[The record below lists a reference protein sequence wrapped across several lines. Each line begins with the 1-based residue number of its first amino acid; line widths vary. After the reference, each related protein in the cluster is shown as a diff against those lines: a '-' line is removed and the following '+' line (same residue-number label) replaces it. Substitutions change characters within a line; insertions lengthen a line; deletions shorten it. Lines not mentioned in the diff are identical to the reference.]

1 MRLPAPRSLPVP
13 RSLSVLRS
21 LQMRLV
27 FSMTLLLCGGLLL
40 VSVLHGLESE
50 HGHVAR
56 LGRLLL
62 GDELPEP
69 WQDLAVLAPFALV
82 MLVLI
87 SLVAGWSLRGL
98 RRASLQ
104 ASRVGAHR
112 PDARIAVAGLPG
124 EVIPLVEAVNAA
136 LGRLATAF
144 DMQRRFTADAAHE
157 MRTPLA
163 VLSLRL
169 QRARYHNILPEWE
182 AVEADLATMRR
193 LIEDL
198 LDLARKEVRS
208 RPRQPV
214 NLSRVAR
221 EAAAAIEPL
230 TLQAGRVLQVE
241 LPDALWIEGNPHDL
255 RDMVRNLVANAFEH
269 GRGRITLSLA
279 SRPGDAVTLEVS
291 DEGPGVA
298 LAQRE
303 AVFERFR
310 KGSAGSAGSGLG
322 LAIVRAVAQAH
333 AGSVEF
339 IAGAACCI
347 RVVLP
352 VEPAQPAT
360 ATR

>member
-1 MRLPAPRSLPVP
+1 MRLRA
-13 RSLSVLRS
+13 LRS
-21 LQMRLV
+21 LQARLV
-27 FSMTLLLCGGLLL
+27 LSMTLLLCGGLLL
-40 VSVLHGLESE
+40 VSALHGLESE
-50 HGHVAR
+50 QGIVAR

-69 WQDLAVLAPFALV
+69 WQDLAVLLPFALV

-87 SLVAGWSLRGL
+87 SLVTGWSLRGL
-98 RRASLQ
+98 RRASEQ
-104 ASRVGAHR
+104 ASRVGSNR

-124 EVIPLVEAVNAA
+124 EAIPLVEAVNAA

-144 DMQRRFTADAAHE
+144 ETQRRFTADAAHE

-169 QRARYHNILPEWE
+169 QRARHDNILPDWE

-208 RPRQPV
+208 RPRQRV

-230 TLQAGRVLQVE
+230 ALQAGRVLQVD
-241 LPDALWIEGNPHDL
+241 LPDALWIEGDPHDL
-255 RDMVRNLVANAFEH
+255 RDMVRNLVANALEH
-269 GRGRITLSLA
+269 GRGRITLSLGNRSGETA
-279 SRPGDAVTLEVS
+279 LLEVS
-291 DEGPGVA
+291 DEGPGVVPT
-298 LAQRE
+298 QRE

-310 KGSAGSAGSGLG
+310 KGSTGSAGSGLG

-339 IAGAACCI
+339 ISGAACRI

-352 VEPAQPAT
+352 VEPALMAKP
-360 ATR
+360 TR

>member
-1 MRLPAPRSLPVP
+1 MRPRAF
-13 RSLSVLRS
+13 RS
-21 LQMRLV
+21 LQARLV
-27 FSMTLLLCGGLLL
+27 SSMMVLLCGGLLL
-40 VSVLHGLESE
+40 VSALHRLESE
-50 HGHVAR
+50 HGIVAR

-69 WQDLAVLAPFALV
+69 WQDLAVLLPFTLI
-82 MLVLI
+82 MLLLI
-87 SLVAGWSLRGL
+87 SLVTGWSLRSL
-98 RRASLQ
+98 RRASEQ
-104 ASRVGAHR
+104 ASRVGSDR

-136 LGRLATAF
+136 MGRLVTDF
-144 DMQRRFTADAAHE
+144 ERQRRFTADAAHE
-157 MRTPLA
+157 LRTPLA

-169 QRARYHNILPEWE
+169 QRARYDKILPDWE

-208 RPRQPV
+208 RPKQPV

-230 TLQAGRVLQVE
+230 TLQAGRILQVD
-241 LPDALWIEGNPHDL
+241 LPDALWIAGDPHDL
-255 RDMVRNLVANAFEH
+255 RDMVRNLVANALEH
-269 GRGRITLSLA
+269 GRGCITLSLA
-279 SRPGDAVTLEVS
+279 THSGEAAMLEVS
-291 DEGPGVA
+291 DEGPGVIP
-298 LAQRE
+298 AQRD

-310 KGSAGSAGSGLG
+310 KGRSSSAGCGLG

-339 IAGAACCI
+339 VSGAFCRI

-352 VEPAQPAT
+352 VEPADKAAPAVSS
-360 ATR
+360 RRLRSP

>member
-1 MRLPAPRSLPVP
+1 MRSRA
-13 RSLSVLRS
+13 LRS
-21 LQMRLV
+21 LQARLV

-40 VSVLHGLESE
+40 VSALHGLESE
-50 HGHVAR
+50 QGIVAR

-69 WQDLAVLAPFALV
+69 WQDLAVLLPFALV

-87 SLVAGWSLRGL
+87 SLVTAWSLRGL
-98 RRASLQ
+98 RRASEH
-104 ASRVGAHR
+104 ASRVGPHH
-112 PDARIAVAGLPG
+112 PDARIAIAGLPG

-144 DMQRRFTADAAHE
+144 DTQRRFTADAAHE

-169 QRARYHNILPEWE
+169 QRARNDNTMPNWQ
-182 AVEADLATMRR
+182 AVEADLATMHR

-208 RPRQPV
+208 RPRQTV
-214 NLSRVAR
+214 NLSRIAR

-230 TLQAGRVLQVE
+230 TLQAGRILQVD
-241 LPDALWIEGNPHDL
+241 LPDAFWIAGDPHDL
-255 RDMVRNLVANAFEH
+255 RDMVRNLVANALEH
-269 GRGRITLSLA
+269 GKGRITLSLA
-279 SRPGDAVTLEVS
+279 SPSGEAAMLEVS
-291 DEGPGVA
+291 DEGPGVIPA
-298 LAQRE
+298 RRE
-303 AVFERFR
+303 AVFERFC
-310 KGSAGSAGSGLG
+310 KGESGSAGCGLG

-339 IAGAACCI
+339 VSGALCRI

-352 VEPAQPAT
+352 VRPADEAAPAASSHRLGST
-360 ATR
+360 